1 MLRKS
6 HLFPLHGTASLRPQ
20 ALPAGSGVAD
30 MLQVPE
36 IRQLARMVWLVRH
49 PLDVVA
55 ACRRYKTWSKG
66 INEMYLNMETLA
78 VLLLALAIL
87 HPAHCDAIRAASAQG
102 NHFGGGRAL
111 VVTYERLCSGTAS
124 ELLRVLAFVGRPDV
138 QLAAVEAMLA
148 AWPELRC
155 RHANDTVPRRATL
168 EVLSQDHPYHAGG
181 VAGVTRELDSALGV
195 WRRAAQASAEPAA
208 GGVRRPSEL

>member
-78 VLLLALAIL
+78 
-87 HPAHCDAIRAASAQG
+87 G